1 MRIWAENLGCRRGGR
16 RIFRGLTLSVAPGQA
31 MQLRGPNGAGKSTLL
46 RQLAGLLPI
55 SDGDAGVGDISL
67 ARDAADARVHITYAG
82 HLDAVKPALDV
93 RANLAFWAGLMGAG
107 GDARVD
113 AALERLGLTAVADAP
128 ASYCSAGQKR
138 RLGLARL
145 LVSDRPV
152 WLLDEPTVSLDA
164 AATEI
169 VAGMVREHCAGGGS
183 ALIATH
189 IDLGLSDAETYTMAA
204 REEPVIGA
212 SDGADGHDDPFL
224 TGTWN

>member
-1 MRIWAENLGCRRGGR
+1 MRIWADNLGCRRGGR
-16 RIFRGLTLSVAPGQA
+16 RIFRGLTLTVEPGRA

-46 RQLAGLLPI
+46 RQLSGLLPI
-55 SDGDAGVGDISL
+55 TEGDAGVGDLSL
-67 ARDAADARVHITYAG
+67 ARDAADARVHIAYAG

-107 GDARVD
+107 DMARVD
-113 AALERLGLTAVADAP
+113 AALARLGLTAVADAP

-145 LVSDRPV
+145 LVSDRLV

-164 AATEI
+164 AATGI
-169 VAGMVREHCAGGGS
+169 VADMVREHCAGGGS

-189 IDLGLSDAETYTMAA
+189 IDLGLSDAETFTMAA
-204 REEPVIGA
+204 REEPMI
-212 SDGADGHDDPFL
+212 DTADETEDHDDPFL